1 MDKVQVKIRAVKK
14 GDRAGRCLGICA
26 YVKGVIPADGI
37 VCRMD
42 IPGGEAVYITI
53 DDIVTAL
60 SIREKSGRM
69 IEIDAQ
75 SWDTFDRGTEDDEM
89 MDEKTEQVKCTKC
102 GAMRFFQ
109 RGVITESGKLNYQCD
124 ACSEVVLERRVAA
137 QNDLKDG
144 RKLLID

>member
-1 MDKVQVKIRAVKK
+1 MDV
-14 GDRAGRCLGICA
+14 
-26 YVKGVIPADGI
+26 
-37 VCRMD
+37 
-42 IPGGEAVYITI
+42 PGGEAVYVTI

-60 SIREKSGRM
+60 VIREKRGRM

-75 SWDTFDRGTEDDEM
+75 SWDAFDCGTEGEGM
-89 MDEKTEQVKCTKC
+89 MDENTEQVKCTKC